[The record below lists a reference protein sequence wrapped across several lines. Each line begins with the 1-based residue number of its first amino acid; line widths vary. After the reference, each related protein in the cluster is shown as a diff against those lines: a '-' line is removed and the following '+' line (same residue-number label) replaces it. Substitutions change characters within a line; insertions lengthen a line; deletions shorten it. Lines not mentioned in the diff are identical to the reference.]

1 MFLPRVISHTAFDI
15 GKSNVSVCP
24 NEWTAPEA
32 YDALVGPAWE
42 DLVKASRV
50 WDGTYYRVL
59 NADALRDGIGPV
71 ALRLGT
77 IRYRYVATYPM
88 LHQHH
93 ALDQLE
99 PLYHLSTIALIRTRD
114 GYYLFGKRSR
124 NGEIDL
130 IGGGVQSDELVI
142 TSGADLERNL
152 LKEIREEV
160 GIAGKQMERL
170 TGIGILLSST
180 SNVLIVGHADATL
193 TREEAIATF
202 ALRTEEEMAEP
213 VFVPEDELCRAL
225 RSMRDY
231 RRLIPELMQP
241 SGGSGLQ

>member
-1 MFLPRVISHTAFDI
+1 MFLPRVISRTAFDI

-24 NEWTAPEA
+24 SEWTAPEA
-32 YDALVGPAWE
+32 YDALVDPAWKE
-42 DLVKASRV
+42 LVKDSRL

-59 NADALRDGIGPV
+59 NAAALRDGIGPF

-93 ALDQLE
+93 ARHQLE
-99 PLYHLSTIALIRTRD
+99 PLHHLSTIALIRTSD
-114 GYYLFGKRSR
+114 AHYLFGKRTR

-152 LKEIREEV
+152 LKEIREET
-160 GIAGKQMERL
+160 GISRSEIQQL
-170 TGIGILLSST
+170 SGIGILLSSN
-180 SNVLIVGHADATL
+180 SNVLIVGHARTGL
-193 TREEAIATF
+193 TRAEAIAAF
-202 ALRTEEEMAEP
+202 DLRTENEMSEP
-213 VFVPEDELCRAL
+213 VFVPQDEICSTL
-225 RSMRDY
+225 RSMTDY
-231 RRLIPELMQP
+231 RPLIPELMEP
-241 SGGSGLQ
+241 KAARGLQ